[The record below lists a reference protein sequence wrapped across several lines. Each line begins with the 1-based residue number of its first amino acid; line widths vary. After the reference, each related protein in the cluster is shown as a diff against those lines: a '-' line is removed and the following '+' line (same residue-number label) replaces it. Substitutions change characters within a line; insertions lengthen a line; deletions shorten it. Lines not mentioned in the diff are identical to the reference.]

1 MLEAAAVDRENIDA
15 TVSTA
20 LPTADAVL
28 APLHLFERP
37 LALLRITNS
46 QISLFHVR
54 VRGDGAE
61 AMGFLLRRLFD
72 LEAMIEP
79 LADGSFALLF
89 VRYNEDEA
97 AMTARVLRTV
107 RDAMGVPAFEGRGR
121 VDITAVHR
129 HSGFIGESEDLFA
142 ELAEKV
148 ANGSDIVAP

>member
-1 MLEAAAVDRENIDA
+1 MPEAAAIDRAKVDA
-15 TVSTA
+15 TVSA
-20 LPTADAVL
+20 DVPTADAVL

-46 QISLFHVR
+46 RISLFHVR
-54 VRGDGAE
+54 VQGDGAE

-89 VRYNEDEA
+89 VRYNEDQA
-97 AMTARVLRTV
+97 AMTARVLRTI

-121 VDITAVHR
+121 VDISAVHR
-129 HSGFIGESEDLFA
+129 HSGFIGEAEDLFA
-142 ELAEKV
+142 ELAAKV

>member
-28 APLHLFERP
+28 APLQLFERP

-107 RDAMGVPAFEGRGR
+107 RNAMGVPAFEGRGR

>member
-1 MLEAAAVDRENIDA
+1 MLEAAAVDREKVDA
-15 TVSTA
+15 TAS
-20 LPTADAVL
+20 PDYQTADAVL

-46 QISLFHVR
+46 RISLFHVR
-54 VRGDGAE
+54 VQGDGAE

-89 VRYNEDEA
+89 VRYNEDQA
-97 AMTARVLRTV
+97 AMTARVLRTI
-107 RDAMGVPAFEGRGR
+107 RDAMGIPAFEGRGR
-121 VDITAVHR
+121 VGISAVHR
-129 HSGFIGESEDLFA
+129 HSGFIGEAEDLFA
-142 ELAEKV
+142 ELAAKV

>member
-28 APLHLFERP
+28 APLQLFERP

>member
-1 MLEAAAVDRENIDA
+1 MLDAAVVDREKVDA
-15 TVSTA
+15 TVDSA
-20 LPTADAVL
+20 LPTVDAVL
-28 APLHLFERP
+28 APLQLFERP

-46 QISLFHVR
+46 QISLFHIR
-54 VRGDGAE
+54 LRGDGTE

-72 LEAMIEP
+72 LEALIEP

-89 VRYNEDEA
+89 VRYNEDQA
-97 AMTARVLRTV
+97 TMTARVLRTI
-107 RDAMGVPAFEGRGR
+107 REAMGVPAFEGRGR

-142 ELAEKV
+142 ELAVKV

>member
-15 TVSTA
+15 TVSAA

-28 APLHLFERP
+28 APLQLFERP

-107 RDAMGVPAFEGRGR
+107 REAMGVPAFEGRGR

>member
-1 MLEAAAVDRENIDA
+1 MLEAAAVDRGKVDA
-15 TVSTA
+15 TGSPEV
-20 LPTADAVL
+20 PTADAVL

-46 QISLFHVR
+46 RISLFHVR
-54 VRGDGAE
+54 VQGDGTE

-89 VRYNEDEA
+89 VRYNEDQA
-97 AMTARVLRTV
+97 AMTARVLRTI
-107 RDAMGVPAFEGRGR
+107 RDAMGVPAFEGRSR
-121 VDITAVHR
+121 VDISAVHR
-129 HSGFIGESEDLFA
+129 HSGFIGEAEDLFA
-142 ELAEKV
+142 ELAAKV